1 MKNIGIYYITIIGAI
16 THKKIIII
24 NRDENEKKKKC
35 TSSVKNEIMNNIKS
49 WNLTILIII
58 SSIIGIFKILITP
71 MTCIFDSC

>member
-49 WNLTILIII
+49 
-58 SSIIGIFKILITP
+58 
-71 MTCIFDSC
+71 